1 MIKKS
6 MSRYIILILISFN
19 IISCAIFKS
28 HRVAIVN
35 SEINTD
41 SVNQL
46 LHANFFDYEY
56 LSAKTKITVINT
68 DGKTEFSASV
78 RIKKDSAIWISISP
92 ALGIEIAR
100 VLITKDS
107 IKIID
112 RFNKKYYSTNYNV
125 FKDYT
130 SIPITLNTL
139 ESIIAGLPI
148 YYDEKKLK
156 AKKQDTLLLLTS
168 SQKKIQNTLYLNP
181 DYTIWRMDLIDSAMG
196 KSLNLKYK
204 SYNRDNKKPFA
215 LERELDLNDE
225 KKTNVFI
232 NFSKVKID
240 SPLKFPFNVKEKYD

>member
-1 MIKKS
+1 

-28 HRVAIVN
+28 HRVAVVS

-92 ALGIEIAR
+92 ALGIEIVR

-112 RFNKKYYSTNYNV
+112 RFNKKYYCSHH
-125 FKDYT
+125 
-130 SIPITLNTL
+130 
-139 ESIIAGLPI
+139 
-148 YYDEKKLK
+148 
-156 AKKQDTLLLLTS
+156 
-168 SQKKIQNTLYLNP
+168 
-181 DYTIWRMDLIDSAMG
+181 R
-196 KSLNLKYK
+196 
-204 SYNRDNKKPFA
+204 
-215 LERELDLNDE
+215 
-225 KKTNVFI
+225 
-232 NFSKVKID
+232 
-240 SPLKFPFNVKEKYD
+240 